1 MGSNISTPSEVQPV
15 EVTEEMTIQKTCE
28 EAAGFRIGFYTKIK
42 AGWNSQALN
51 DTKMIHYLYRIFYM
65 APNDQEVQVFEWH
78 NFFDIHHDFPMR
90 VHIDNNEDHK
100 KCASMAEIIAW
111 FSKPEKDR
119 NALRRLG
126 KAPNKIYCLGCKTVE
141 EKEFLSL
148 MAMRKMTEQEK
159 AASSSVLTIS
169 DKAVKRLGMSQLD
182 VAVAA
187 RECARTPTTNP
198 CQNALMSSVIGL
210 PLRRSAS
217 ALLFPVTD
225 LLDQHCI
232 KESKNN
238 MLLDPSSWH
247 MDKASSSYDL
257 NKAETK
263 PKKKL
268 SRADFIPKIFVGG
281 KNLGEPSEK
290 TEKASNSE
298 EIQRK
303 NGTVDIPILKQS
315 EAHKKSIAKR
325 KMHERLLKA
334 SEWCRVTDEDKAV
347 LVEIKVRQRLLLIQ
361 HYIRGWQDMGI
372 KDKCMAKWLMDDIT
386 KPLHSRRFASFE
398 YHHFIPSHDLQ
409 IITKLNKA
417 QMEKY
422 ARNYIM
428 YMQRVESLKSYT
440 SGRGEMQKKS
450 DDSGYPQL

>member
-28 EAAGFRIGFYTKIK
+28 EAAGFRIGFYTK
-42 AGWNSQALN
+42 
-51 DTKMIHYLYRIFYM
+51 
-65 APNDQEVQVFEWH
+65 
-78 NFFDIHHDFPMR
+78 FPMR

-111 FSKPEKDR
+111 FSKPDKDR

-148 MAMRKMTEQEK
+148 MAMRKKAEQEK
-159 AASSSVLTIS
+159 AATSSLLTIS

-182 VAVAA
+182 VADAA
-187 RECARTPTTNP
+187 RERARTPTNLP
-198 CQNALMSSVIGL
+198 SQNALMSSVIGL

-232 KESKNN
+232 REPKNN
-238 MLLDPSSWH
+238 MLLDPSSWQ

-257 NKAETK
+257 NKPETK

-281 KNLGEPSEK
+281 SSKNLGEPSEK
-290 TEKASNSE
+290 DSVKKDNSE
-298 EIQRK
+298 ELINWK
-303 NGTVDIPILKQS
+303 SVIL
-315 EAHKKSIAKR
+315 AK
-325 KMHERLLKA
+325 RLLKA

-372 KDKCMAKWLMDDIT
+372 KDKCMAQWLMDDIT

-398 YHHFIPSHDLQ
+398 YHHFIPSHVLQ
-409 IITKLNKA
+409 IITKLNKV

-422 ARNYIM
+422 ARNYM
-428 YMQRVESLKSYT
+428 VYMQRVESLKSYT

-450 DDSGYPQL
+450 DDSSYPQL

>member
-28 EAAGFRIGFYTKIK
+28 EAAGFRIGFYTK
-42 AGWNSQALN
+42 
-51 DTKMIHYLYRIFYM
+51 
-65 APNDQEVQVFEWH
+65 
-78 NFFDIHHDFPMR
+78 FPMR

-111 FSKPEKDR
+111 FSKPDKDR

-148 MAMRKMTEQEK
+148 MAMRKKAEQEK
-159 AASSSVLTIS
+159 AATSSLLTIS

-182 VAVAA
+182 VADAA
-187 RECARTPTTNP
+187 RERARTPTNLP
-198 CQNALMSSVIGL
+198 SQNALMSSVIGL

-232 KESKNN
+232 REPKNN
-238 MLLDPSSWH
+238 MLLDPSSWQ

-257 NKAETK
+257 NKPETK

-281 KNLGEPSEK
+281 SSKNLGEPSEK
-290 TEKASNSE
+290 DSVKKDNSE

-303 NGTVDIPILKQS
+303 NGTVDMPILKQS

-372 KDKCMAKWLMDDIT
+372 KDKCMAQWLMDDIT

-398 YHHFIPSHDLQ
+398 YHHFIPSHVLQ
-409 IITKLNKA
+409 IITKLNKV

-422 ARNYIM
+422 ARNYM
-428 YMQRVESLKSYT
+428 VYMQRVESLKSYT

-450 DDSGYPQL
+450 DDSSYPQL